1 MHRSEA
7 DLIASYLSPTDT
19 YLEFGSGG
27 STTEFGRLVANIYSV
42 EHDCEWHDV
51 VAGRVADAGL
61 LDKVRRFRCVPP
73 SLTADTHPSPLSGAV
88 AAAAAA
94 PLPPRSPAS
103 RPWGLVSPFEHG
115 SYAQFHSYVNAV
127 DDLDADADGGQS
139 EPPRFDAVL
148 IDGRARVATAM
159 RVLPYLTPSSVVFV
173 HDWGTR
179 SHLYAPILR
188 YYTPVARVAAVAGA
202 DRSVGPVDEPQGLLV
217 LRRSPHV
224 SDAELPLPEA
234 ALHAP
239 YHRDGVDFRDGALPP
254 AVTLPERVWAAAV
267 ATACPAHWPL
277 ARGASSLV
285 ALVWG
290 DVLRLGVAAVV
301 AAAVRSAVRRGQ
313 PGAAGRGG
321 GGGIRG
327 TTPAGTPR
335 RGRHGTNGAARSTKW
350 VVGERSAAGG
360 QVGEPGAPRLPG
372 RSPAPPLSRE
382 AAATPSR
389 RGPRAIDDAG
399 LPPDD
404 GGAVARAAARR
415 KQRGGSLSSVE
426 LGGKRY

>member
-7 DLIASYLSPTDT
+7 DLIASYLQPTST
-19 YLEFGSGG
+19 YLEYGSGG
-27 STTEFGRLVANIYSV
+27 STTEFGRLVASVYSV

-61 LDKVRRFRCVPP
+61 MDKVRFRCVPP
-73 SLTADTHPSPLSGAV
+73 SITADTHHSPISGAV

-94 PLPPRSPAS
+94 PRSPAS
-103 RPWGLVSPFEHG
+103 RPWGLGSPFEHG

-127 DDLDADADGGQS
+127 DDLADDAASGGV
-139 EPPRFDAVL
+139 PRFDAVL
-148 IDGRARVATAM
+148 IDGRARVATAL

-188 YYTPVARVAAVAGA
+188 YYTPVARVAAVAGG
-202 DRSVGPVDEPQGLLV
+202 DRSAGPVDEPQGLLV
-217 LRRSPHV
+217 LRRSSYV
-224 SDAELPLPEA
+224 TDAELPLPEA

-239 YHRDGVDFRDGALPP
+239 YHRDGVDYRDGALPP
-254 AVTLPERVWAAAV
+254 AVTLPERAWAAAV

-277 ARGASSLV
+277 ARSPASLV
-285 ALVWG
+285 ALVWS
-290 DVLRLGVAAVV
+290 DVLRLGVLVV
-301 AAAVRSAVRRGQ
+301 AAAAVRSAVRRGTT
-313 PGAAGRGG
+313 AAAARGG
-321 GGGIRG
+321 G
-327 TTPAGTPR
+327 TTPVGTPR
-335 RGRHGTNGAARSTKW
+335 RGRRVANGAIRSTQW
-350 VVGERSAAGG
+350 VVGERPVATGEAG
-360 QVGEPGAPRLPG
+360 ELAPPRLPG
-372 RSPAPPLSRE
+372 RSPAPPPSRE
-382 AAATPSR
+382 ATATSVR
-389 RGPRAIDDAG
+389 RAPRAIDDSS

-426 LGGKRY
+426 LEGKRF